1 MEIIEEEKV
10 EEGRARRGG
19 GVRREKGEG
28 GVRREKGDEGGVRRK
43 RRQEG
48 EEG

>member
-10 EEGRARRGG
+10 EEGR
-19 GVRREKGEG
+19 VREG
-28 GVRREKGDEGGVRRK
+28 GVRGRKVRVELGG

-48 EEG
+48 EEV